1 MPLSDRDRAILEFEG
16 SWWTQPG
23 SKEMAIRAR
32 FGLSAGRYRQLLAG
46 LLDSEEAAAVDPLV
60 IRRLRRQRD
69 ERRRV
74 RHGAQPTRRGAR

>member
-16 SWWTQPG
+16 SWWTKPG

-46 LLDSEEAAAVDPLV
+46 LLDSEEAAAADPLV

-74 RHGAQPTRRGAR
+74 RHGAQPSRRGAR